1 MLAFVLAPL
10 GPACFGSGH
19 AQSASGVP
27 RELGCVPPSPFPDTC
42 AAGIGARFPALLS
55 GTRPGDTDASPPMGQ
70 MSEAAAHAKRLFD
83 SERWAEAVEALQL
96 VAAGQTGDDLATR
109 QLAEY
114 HLAISLYRLKS
125 YRGAADLF
133 VAIRAAPSHLKRAES
148 LLWVGRLALDGTCP
162 IDRVMHTLAKATD
175 EEIARFDNPQQR
187 ALHAGLLHAR
197 ARAELDL
204 GDRSR
209 AALDFRRVL
218 GDERLGST
226 AQACLS
232 EASR

>member
-1 MLAFVLAPL
+1 
-10 GPACFGSGH
+10 
-19 AQSASGVP
+19 
-27 RELGCVPPSPFPDTC
+27 
-42 AAGIGARFPALLS
+42 
-55 GTRPGDTDASPPMGQ
+55 MGQ

-96 VAAGQTGDDLATR
+96 VAAGQTGDDLASR

-114 HLAISLYRLKS
+114 HLAIALYRLKS
-125 YRGAADLF
+125 YLGAADLF
-133 VAIRAAPSHLKRAES
+133 VAIRAAPSHLKFNES
-148 LLWVGRLALDGTCP
+148 LLWAGRLALDGTCP
-162 IDRVMHTLAKATD
+162 VDRVMHTLAKATD
-175 EEIARFDNPQQR
+175 EEIARFDNPLQR

-204 GDRSR
+204 GDRRR
-209 AALDFRRVL
+209 AAADFQRVL

-226 AQACLS
+226 AQACLV